1 MVAAVV
7 HYFHHDLHL
16 LDAVDGYAFLAIGNL
31 TAGSISQQLGKD
43 PRVAVI
49 LIDQKSNE
57 DYYAGRS
64 PLDRCQLTNDLTA
77 IYKLPGPPK
86 LLVIDLDLSP
96 VLPELEGDAGAIA
109 RNQQAARCDNRLLKL
124 LMQRRATDTVLMAPF
139 KMLNLDARDSIATWR
154 YTLGNSVTF
163 AQTPTINIR
172 FGLVNDIECKPDA
185 IAATAY
191 RRYSAKTRDKDN
203 CLRHPASGEPL
214 IINPGHYVSKL
225 LPVSLS
231 ELPTRH
237 GPSENRTKPVAD
249 ALRQPV
255 IFLGTSFGDDDTF
268 LTPLGTMYGVEV
280 HAAAFTSLLY
290 PTSTGDVL
298 AFFLDIGIAL
308 GLGSAIAWSWRS
320 YFKRR
325 FSSRAFDRQ
334 LAPWLIIL
342 LVIGL
347 IVVLAILTLVSYWL
361 LRHCNIWLSPIPIAV
376 GMLFESFFNSAVSA
390 AVGEGYEQRQALV
403 SRLQAAHASGP
414 DSFASQV
421 TLEASQRPRH
431 AHSLRDR
438 AARFCK
444 TDFRGLRDKGHKGAL
459 ALLILRRAAFVLLL
473 GWLLCAVFWEPLH
486 SFLER
491 LS

>member
-1 MVAAVV
+1 
-7 HYFHHDLHL
+7 
-16 LDAVDGYAFLAIGNL
+16 
-31 TAGSISQQLGKD
+31 
-43 PRVAVI
+43 
-49 LIDQKSNE
+49 
-57 DYYAGRS
+57 
-64 PLDRCQLTNDLTA
+64 LTA

-109 RNQQAARCDNRLLKL
+109 RNQQAVLCDSRLLKL

-154 YTLGNSVTF
+154 YTLGNSVAF

-191 RRYSAKTRDKDN
+191 RRYSAKTGDTDN
-203 CLRHPASGEPL
+203 CLKHPASGEPL

-237 GPSENRTKPVAD
+237 GPSENRAKPVAD

-255 IFLGTSFGDDDTF
+255 IFLGTSYGDDDTF

-290 PTSTGDVL
+290 PTTKGDVL
-298 AFFLDIGIAL
+298 AFFLDIAIAL
-308 GLGSAIAWSWRS
+308 LLGGGIAWSWRH

-325 FSSRAFDRQ
+325 FSSSAFDRQ
-334 LAPWLIIL
+334 AAAWQLMGFVML
-342 LVIGL
+342 L
-347 IVVLAILTLVSYWL
+347 IVAIALLTWGSYAL
-361 LRHCNIWLSPIPIAV
+361 LRWKSVWLSPIPIAV

-390 AVGEGYEQRQALV
+390 AVGEGYEQRQALIR
-403 SRLQAAHASGP
+403 RLQAAHASGP
-414 DSFASQV
+414 DVFASQV
-421 TLEASQRPRH
+421 TQEASQRPRH
-431 AHSLRDR
+431 AHNVRDR
-438 AARFCK
+438 AIRFWH
-444 TDFRGLRDKGHKGAL
+444 TDFTGLRDSGQQYAL
-459 ALLILRRAAFVLLL
+459 TLLVIRRAAFLVLLL
-473 GWLLCAVFWEPLH
+473 WLLWVVFCEPLH

-491 LS
+491 MS

>member
-31 TAGSISQQLGKD
+31 TAGSISQQPGKD

-109 RNQQAARCDNRLLKL
+109 RNQQAALCDKRLLKL

-191 RRYSAKTRDKDN
+191 RRYSAKNGDKDN

-214 IINPGHYVSKL
+214 IINPGHYVSRL

-290 PTSTGDVL
+290 PTIVDDVL
-298 AFFLDIGIAL
+298 AFFLDVGIAL
-308 GLGSAIAWSWRS
+308 ASGGSIALTWHR
-320 YFKRR
+320 YFKFR
-325 FSSRAFDRQ
+325 FSSSALERQ
-334 LAPWLIIL
+334 LAPWLLLL
-342 LVIGL
+342 LVAFQIGAL
-347 IVVLAILTLVSYWL
+347 ILITGGSYMM
-361 LRHCNIWLSPIPIAV
+361 LRYCDIWLSPIPIAV
-376 GMLFESFFNSAVSA
+376 GMLFESFFNSAVSS
-390 AVGEGYEQRQALV
+390 AVGEGYEQRRALV
-403 SRLQAAHASGP
+403 RRLQAAHASGP
-414 DSFASQV
+414 DSFASLA
-421 TLEASQRPRH
+421 TLEASQQPRH
-431 AHSLRDR
+431 AHSLGER
-438 AARFCK
+438 ATRFIY
-444 TDFRGLRDKGHKGAL
+444 TDFKGLRDKGHNGAL
-459 ALLILRRAAFVLLL
+459 ALLFIRRATFLFLL
-473 GWLLCAVFWEPLH
+473 GWLLLVVFWEPLH

>member
-1 MVAAVV
+1 MVTAVV
-7 HYFHHDLHL
+7 HFFHHTLHV
-16 LDAVDGYAFLAIGNL
+16 LDAVDGYAFFAIGNL
-31 TAGSISQQLGKD
+31 TTDSTSRDSGNKPTVG
-43 PRVAVI
+43 VV

-57 DYYAGRS
+57 DYYWERS
-64 PLDRCQLTNDLTA
+64 PLDRCELTKDLQA
-77 IYKLPGPPK
+77 IYALPSPPK

-96 VLPELEGDAGAIA
+96 ALLEPAVDPTAIA
-109 RNQQAARCDNRLLKL
+109 RNDHAAFCDEQLLTTLKYHPAITRTVVMAASRMLNARARVGIAKWRPKL
-124 LMQRRATDTVLMAPF
+124 APF
-139 KMLNLDARDSIATWR
+139 VA
-154 YTLGNSVTF
+154 F
-163 AQTPTINIR
+163 AEDPTISVR
-172 FGLVNDIECKPDA
+172 YGLVNDVECIPTS

-191 RRYSAKTRDKDN
+191 RHYSDKTGKEDN
-203 CLRHPASGEPL
+203 CLNHPASDKPL
-214 IINPGHYVSKL
+214 TINPGNYFSTLRAVPLSKL
-225 LPVSLS
+225 PSRVPTSGWREPLP
-231 ELPTRH
+231 
-237 GPSENRTKPVAD
+237 D
-249 ALRQPV
+249 ALTLPV
-255 IFLGTSFGDDDTF
+255 IFLGTSYGDDDTF

-290 PTSTGDVL
+290 PTSKGDVL

-361 LRHCNIWLSPIPIAV
+361 LRHYNIWLSPIPIAV

-403 SRLQAAHASGP
+403 RRLQAAHASGP

-431 AHSLRDR
+431 AHSLRGR

-459 ALLILRRAAFVLLL
+459 ALLILRRTAFVVLLL
-473 GWLLCAVFWEPLH
+473 WLLWAVFWEPLH